1 MEIEMFSVCAAR
13 VLDWVSLIKE
23 GNGLVQAA
31 FRASLGYLAVIFQ
44 LIFACSLPPEAI
56 YTVA

>member
-1 MEIEMFSVCAAR
+1 MFSVCAAR
-13 VLDWVSLIKE
+13 VLDWVSLIKG